1 MTLCPMR
8 PTRSCA
14 ALLLSIGLWIC
25 AVGAQA
31 CPYCIREA
39 GFIVRDMDPYRVVV
53 FQRQD
58 TPSASDLPQWAEEI
72 SKRLL
77 PESNV
82 AVEVVD
88 LDKDPD
94 NPLVKHLPDAGN
106 APLPAAVLVSPQG
119 EAMNLDLPASPL
131 TRESLQAVVGRVL
144 GSEARDEIAAHI
156 IKHWAVVLIAAGAD
170 EAETAAVQRAA
181 SRAAGTVVGTVTEM
195 GTRIGH
201 APHVMVLKADDPE
214 EQVLLWSL
222 GLLPEGK
229 AGTQVAIL
237 YGMGRRLGKTLSAAE
252 ATQAGMVDRFKLLGR
267 NCTCTSDPSWLLG
280 PAAPLLWDENLRI
293 LTREALGFDPNS
305 PSALM
310 TLAGAW
316 KSLRT
321 RAESGDSGAMP
332 LGSDYIEF
340 PAEPE
345 DPDAAMGQDGV
356 PPPLGAPRTDVEQE
370 GFGIVWKTVAGLA
383 AVSLVGGAAII
394 IRARRNT

>member
-1 MTLCPMR
+1 LA
-8 PTRSCA
+8 SA
-14 ALLLSIGLWIC
+14 AD
-25 AVGAQA
+25 VQA

-39 GFIVRDMDPYRVVV
+39 GFIVRDVDPYRVVV
-53 FQRQD
+53 FQRTD
-58 TPSASDLPQWAEEI
+58 TPSAADLPQWAEEI
-72 SKRLL
+72 GKRLL
-77 PESNV
+77 PDSNV

-88 LDKDPD
+88 LDADPD
-94 NPLVKHLPDAGN
+94 NPLAGHLPEAAN
-106 APLPAAVLVSPQG
+106 AKLPAAVLVSPQG
-119 EAMNLDLPASPL
+119 EALNLDLPAPPL
-131 TRESLQAVVGRVL
+131 TRDGLQSVV
-144 GSEARDEIAAHI
+144 SEALSSAARDEIAAHI

-170 EAETAAVQRAA
+170 GAEAAAVEKAA

-195 GTRIGH
+195 GTRIRH
-201 APHVMVLKADDPE
+201 APHVMVIKADDPKE
-214 EQVLLWSL
+214 KVLLWSM
-222 GLLPEGK
+222 GLLPGGRAE
-229 AGTQVAIL
+229 TQVAIL
-237 YGMGRRLGKTLSAAE
+237 YGMARRLGKNLSAAE
-252 ATQAGMVDRFKLLGR
+252 ATQAGLVDRFKLLGR

-305 PSALM
+305 PNVLM

-316 KSLRT
+316 KSLRA
-321 RAESGDSGAMP
+321 RAESGDGGQMP

-394 IRARRNT
+394 IRARRNA